1 MINFIFGTIFGIVA
15 STIGFGSVATTLD
28 KVMFNIQKTTV
39 EINRPQLPEPTK
51 YTSN

>member
-28 KVMFNIQKTTV
+28 NVMFNLQKTTV
-39 EINRPQLPEPTK
+39 ELNRPQLPEPSQR
-51 YTSN
+51 Y